1 MRGLLALALCLPLV
15 AQAQVTRFDLTGPA
29 EPAFGGREFGAA
41 KADAIFSLWRWA
53 WVAALITGVIVWG
66 LIFWSVWRYRRRPDD
81 EVPSEPAVR
90 RRLMAGGIAR
100 TP

>member
-1 MRGLLALALCLPLV
+1 MTTG
-15 AQAQVTRFDLTGPA
+15 RFRRT
-29 EPAFGGREFGAA
+29 AA
-41 KADAIFSLWRWA
+41 GWSRAWNLFHRW
-53 WVAALITGVIVWG
+53 
-66 LIFWSVWRYRRRPDD
+66 RPDD